1 MLSCLL
7 CTLHTHRTKMGGG
20 NYFSKKWNI
29 ISVKRDVEYAFALKP
44 ITSLSHHLLTVIFP
58 EQSKMARKLK
68 SLEFYATLW
77 ACR

>member
-1 MLSCLL
+1 MLSCLK
-7 CTLHTHRTKMGGG
+7 TLHTHKPKMGGG
-20 NYFSKKWNI
+20 NYFLKQWNI
-29 ISVKRDVEYAFALKP
+29 IRVKSDVEYAFALKP
-44 ITSLSHHLLTVIFP
+44 ITPLSHHLLAVICP